1 MIKTKHNITFSQ
13 VIISTRRLSRFISSS
28 SDCKSKREKT
38 DDAPSQLLVNDQS
51 EFTTEE
57 MAVVFHEACCAWSI
71 SDNEEQNFTLNN
83 VTLGLRKGSFTA
95 VIGEVRIVPY
105 TFQLWYFK
113 IP

>member
-1 MIKTKHNITFSQ
+1 MANVVFRSASVWISSQ
-13 VIISTRRLSRFISSS
+13 VIDMVFEPAAPLV
-28 SDCKSKREKT
+28 SDRCTHDE
-38 DDAPSQLLVNDQS
+38 LLVIDQS

-57 MAVVFHEACCAWSI
+57 MAVVFHDACCAWSI
-71 SDNEEQNFTLNN
+71 NDNEEQNFTLNN